1 MRGLSDLTLASRFR
15 SFSHISSVFA
25 IAVGLLT
32 LVGWL
37 ADIQVL
43 KSIAPLLPSM
53 KANSALCLV
62 LVGLALWLLQERS
75 SLGATDRPRKDF
87 ISRNASIVCA
97 GSVALVACLTF
108 LEYALGWDF
117 RIDQLLFNDAGGPFE
132 MTPAGRMAPA
142 TAMDFLFLSV
152 ALILLTRKADRAHRA
167 SQFLSLAVGVLSL
180 LALVG
185 YVYGAY
191 QTYGLTYHRSMALHE
206 AGALVIFSAAVLFAR
221 PQSGY
226 VLTMTGQG
234 HVGILVRRLLP
245 WAVGV
250 PFLLGWLRL
259 EAERNGIQLTD
270 IEFSLFVVSNM
281 VIFSVLIWASARSLV
296 ATEQALL
303 ESEER
308 YHSIFDNSDDAILLT
323 VPDGRILAAN
333 MAACQM
339 VGRSEEEICQ
349 VGRRGLVDSCDPT
362 LPLALE
368 ERERTGGFKGE
379 LTFVRRNGER
389 FPAEVTST
397 VFHDSQRNP
406 RTSMIIRD
414 ITERKRAEE
423 AVRVALTKYKTL
435 FDSFPLGITVSD
447 KAGKILETNPMA
459 ERLLG
464 VPQEEHGERKID
476 GQEWRIVRPDGTPMP
491 AEEYAS
497 VRALKANR
505 LVENVEMG
513 IVKARGEI
521 TWISVTAAPLPQE
534 GYGVVVTYGDITER
548 KRAEEALRESE
559 ERYRSLV
566 EAAPDVIYTISAED
580 GSLTSLNPAFEAL
593 TGWSRA
599 EWLGKPFVEI
609 VHPDDLPVA
618 VETFQKASRG
628 ETPTRYELRVLSKSG
643 EYLVGE
649 FTSTPLM
656 KGGKAVGELGIARD
670 ITERKRA
677 EEALRLEKENF
688 RHSLDESPLGVRI
701 VTADGDTLYAN
712 RAILDFYGYDSLEE
726 LRKTPLRARYTP
738 ESYAEFQKRKQQR
751 QRGDFST
758 SEYEISIVRKN
769 GEVLHLQVHRKQVLW
784 DNAKQFLVMYQDIT
798 ERKRA
803 EEALRESEERFRRLY
818 QQAPL
823 GYQSLDAEGCFIE
836 VNQAWLDLLRCS
848 RDEVIGRWFGDFLA
862 PQEVDAFKQRFPR
875 FKATGEVHVD
885 LEMVQRAGSTIIV
898 HIDGKT
904 GHDEH
909 GQFKQTHCILYDI
922 TERKRAEE
930 ELKTAKSR
938 LQRLSHRLLEV
949 QENDRRAI
957 ARELHDE
964 IGQILTAAKID
975 LQVVRRGKIP
985 EDLAARLDENI
996 ASLDNCLSRVRNLSL
1011 DLRPSMLDDLG
1022 LVAALRWQLNR
1033 QAERAGFQVHLA
1045 AEDAPERL
1053 HPELETVCYRIVQE
1067 ALTNIAKHAHAHN
1080 VWVELTSSDRE
1091 VLLSVR
1097 DDGVGFH
1104 VESALADAAHGVSFG
1119 ILGMQERASLL
1130 AGKLEIVSAREK
1142 GTTVT
1147 ARFPLR

>member
-1 MRGLSDLTLASRFR
+1 
-15 SFSHISSVFA
+15 
-25 IAVGLLT
+25 
-32 LVGWL
+32 
-37 ADIQVL
+37 
-43 KSIAPLLPSM
+43 
-53 KANSALCLV
+53 
-62 LVGLALWLLQERS
+62 
-75 SLGATDRPRKDF
+75 
-87 ISRNASIVCA
+87 
-97 GSVALVACLTF
+97 
-108 LEYALGWDF
+108 
-117 RIDQLLFNDAGGPFE
+117 
-132 MTPAGRMAPA
+132 
-142 TAMDFLFLSV
+142 
-152 ALILLTRKADRAHRA
+152 
-167 SQFLSLAVGVLSL
+167 VGVLSL

-185 YVYGAY
+185 YAYSAY

-296 ATEQALL
+296 ATEQELV

-308 YHSIFDNSDDAILLT
+308 YRSIFENSEDAILLT
-323 VPDGRILAAN
+323 VPEGRILAAN
-333 MAACQM
+333 LAACRM
-339 VGRSEEEICQ
+339 FGRSEEEICQ
-349 VGRRGLVDSCDPT
+349 AGRRGLVDSSDPR

-368 ERERTGGFKGE
+368 EGERTGRFKGE

-406 RTSMIIRD
+406 HTSMIIRD
-414 ITERKRAEE
+414 ITERKC
-423 AVRVALTKYKTL
+423 
-435 FDSFPLGITVSD
+435 
-447 KAGKILETNPMA
+447 
-459 ERLLG
+459 
-464 VPQEEHGERKID
+464 
-476 GQEWRIVRPDGTPMP
+476 
-491 AEEYAS
+491 
-497 VRALKANR
+497 
-505 LVENVEMG
+505 
-513 IVKARGEI
+513 
-521 TWISVTAAPLPQE
+521 
-534 GYGVVVTYGDITER
+534 
-548 KRAEEALRESE
+548 AEEALRQSE
-559 ERYRSLV
+559 ERLRLITDNMLDMVSQLNM
-566 EAAPDVIYTISAED
+566 D
-580 GSLTSLNPAFEAL
+580 GIHVYVSPAHKRAL
-593 TGWSRA
+593 GYDPG
-599 EWLGKPFVEI
+599 EMLGKSIYEYL
-609 VHPDDLPVA
+609 HPDDRERVTAAIQASLQSGSTGRAEFRYRHADGHYVWL
-618 VETFQKASRG
+618 ETAGSLLFDDNGSSIGAI
-628 ETPTRYELRVLSKSG
+628 LSG
-643 EYLVGE
+643 
-649 FTSTPLM
+649 
-656 KGGKAVGELGIARD
+656 RD
-670 ITERKRA
+670 ISERKLA
-677 EEALRLEKENF
+677 E
-688 RHSLDESPLGVRI
+688 
-701 VTADGDTLYAN
+701 
-712 RAILDFYGYDSLEE
+712 
-726 LRKTPLRARYTP
+726 
-738 ESYAEFQKRKQQR
+738 
-751 QRGDFST
+751 
-758 SEYEISIVRKN
+758 
-769 GEVLHLQVHRKQVLW
+769 
-784 DNAKQFLVMYQDIT
+784 
-798 ERKRA
+798 
-803 EEALRESEERFRRLY
+803 
-818 QQAPL
+818 
-823 GYQSLDAEGCFIE
+823 
-836 VNQAWLDLLRCS
+836 
-848 RDEVIGRWFGDFLA
+848 LA
-862 PQEVDAFKQRFPR
+862 
-875 FKATGEVHVD
+875 
-885 LEMVQRAGSTIIV
+885 S
-898 HIDGKT
+898 
-904 GHDEH
+904 
-909 GQFKQTHCILYDI
+909 
-922 TERKRAEE
+922 KRAEE

-975 LQVVRRGKIP
+975 LQVVRRGNIP

-1033 QAERAGFQVHLA
+1033 QAERAGFQVHLV

-1130 AGKLEIVSAREK
+1130 GGKLEIVSAREK